1 MRASNLLFAVAAA
14 FLSAAVQA
22 DCDSVHTACSDRCTN
37 AALAALTDPRT
48 SARLEACFGRCNE
61 AFERC
66 TERQEAARSRDGDP
80 DEPEA
85 LPQSQWQSGALSGSG
100 RDLSGPEASG
110 GAAEASSIVAA
121 CNDRCSRVQAS
132 CRAGT
137 QSDCYRAAA
146 CQCDCFAGRAPRH
159 PDVAKWRQCV
169 RDNTASAEALRGSP
183 NAAFS
188 STPSPRSNVE
198 PPRPPA
204 PEPPRQRCSL
214 SSCAN
219 AAR

>member
-1 MRASNLLFAVAAA
+1 MRASNLLIAAA
-14 FLSAAVQA
+14 FWSATALA
-22 DCDSVHTACSDRCTN
+22 DCDSAHTTCSDRCTN

-66 TERQEAARSRDGDP
+66 TEQQEAARSRHEDH

-85 LPQSQWQSGALSGSG
+85 APQAQWQSGGLSGSG
-100 RDLSGPEASG
+100 RDLSGPGARG
-110 GAAEASSIVAA
+110 GGTPEASSIVAA

-137 QSDCYRAAA
+137 NSDCYRAAA
-146 CQCDCFAGRAPRH
+146 CQCDCFASRAPNH
-159 PDVAKWRQCV
+159 PDVANWRQCA

-183 NAAFS
+183 DAVFS
-188 STPSPRSNVE
+188 STPSPRTNVP
-198 PPRPPA
+198 PPRPAA
-204 PEPPRQRCSL
+204 PEQARQRCSL